1 MGIAAAEAA
10 SKVTGCMDG
19 LTQEVSE
26 CRPRGSRTEAAAVAA
41 AAGADHAK
49 ASKKKIISNFHH
61 SSLTGHRGERI
72 RRQATASGR
81 KQPSSEQQETEW
93 FR

>member
-41 AAGADHAK
+41 AADADHAK
-49 ASKKKIISNFHH
+49 ASKKNYIQLP
-61 SSLTGHRGERI
+61 SLLAYR
-72 RRQATASGR
+72 
-81 KQPSSEQQETEW
+81 P
-93 FR
+93 